1 MAVLFRW
8 LEERMEAQSL
18 ADDALS
24 KYVPP
29 HVGLFF
35 CLGGI
40 VVMAI
45 AAQFA
50 TGLLLTFYFA
60 PTVVDACAS
69 VALLE
74 LSADGAWL
82 ARSLHR
88 WASNFVLLAMLLHLS
103 RVYLTGG
110 FKKPRELAWISG
122 AFLAL
127 LALAFGV
134 SGYSLPWDQLG
145 FWALQIV
152 SAVPETADDVLP
164 AAGLGIVFS
173 IRGGFSVGQET
184 LSRARTA
191 HTLALPAGVTIIALF
206 HFLLIRKQGVSG
218 PL

>member
-1 MAVLFRW
+1 
-8 LEERMEAQSL
+8 MEAQSL

-40 VVMAI
+40 VVMAFV
-45 AAQFA
+45 AQFT

-74 LSADGAWL
+74 LSADDAWL

-110 FKKPRELAWISG
+110 FKKPRELTWISG

-127 LALAFGV
+127 LALAGPDWLVGLTDCV
-134 SGYSLPWDQLG
+134 SC
-145 FWALQIV
+145 
-152 SAVPETADDVLP
+152 
-164 AAGLGIVFS
+164 
-173 IRGGFSVGQET
+173 
-184 LSRARTA
+184 ARN
-191 HTLALPAGVTIIALF
+191 G
-206 HFLLIRKQGVSG
+206 
-218 PL
+218 

>member
-1 MAVLFRW
+1 MAFV
-8 LEERMEAQSL
+8 
-18 ADDALS
+18 
-24 KYVPP
+24 
-29 HVGLFF
+29 
-35 CLGGI
+35 
-40 VVMAI
+40 
-45 AAQFA
+45 AQFT

-74 LSADGAWL
+74 LSADDAWL

-110 FKKPRELAWISG
+110 FKKPRELTWISG

-134 SGYSLPWDQLG
+134 SGYSLPWDQIGL
-145 FWALQIV
+145 WALQIV
-152 SAVPETADDVLP
+152 SAVPETVDDVLP

-191 HTLALPAGVTIIALF
+191 HTLALPAAVTIIALF